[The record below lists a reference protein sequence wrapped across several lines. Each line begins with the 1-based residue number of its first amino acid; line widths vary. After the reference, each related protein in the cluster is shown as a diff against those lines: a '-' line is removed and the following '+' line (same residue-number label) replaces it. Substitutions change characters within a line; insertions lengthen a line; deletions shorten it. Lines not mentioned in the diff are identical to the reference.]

1 MKKMFTLLFA
11 SAMLSTAFAQN
22 NQRDQR
28 YWDKENDVY
37 KPNDNRCYDKQDNGN
52 YGYGKHGNG
61 HNDRYVFTAR
71 DRDMQIER
79 INRNYDYKIRSIR
92 NQYFMNR
99 YQRIQQIRFLE
110 EQRDNEIHEV
120 MRRFNDQRNQFGVY
134 DRGRRKDW

>member
-22 NQRDQR
+22 DQRHQRD
-28 YWDKENDVY
+28 WNKENDVY

-99 YQRIQQIRFLE
+99 YQRIRQIRFLE

-120 MRRFNDQRNQFGVY
+120 MHRFNDQRNQFGDY
-134 DRGRRKDW
+134 GRGRRKDW

>member
-22 NQRDQR
+22 DQRDQR
-28 YWDKENDVY
+28 DWNKENDVY
-37 KPNDNRCYDKQDNGN
+37 KPNDNRGYDKQDNGN

-99 YQRIQQIRFLE
+99 YQRTRQIRFLE

-120 MRRFNDQRNQFGVY
+120 MHRFNDQRNQFGDY
-134 DRGRRKDW
+134 GRGRRKDW